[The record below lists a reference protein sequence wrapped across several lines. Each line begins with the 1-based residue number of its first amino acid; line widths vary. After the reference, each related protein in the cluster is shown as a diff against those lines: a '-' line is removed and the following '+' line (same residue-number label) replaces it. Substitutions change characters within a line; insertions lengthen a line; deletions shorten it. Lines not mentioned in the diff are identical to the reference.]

1 MLSEKT
7 INEIKKYAKNISRD
21 DNYINTSVELFCNV
35 LKIAENDV
43 KIENISKNIE
53 DAYNAI
59 KEGDDGPSLL
69 LLNRFEQFMKAIY
82 YIIDPEYFSKKG
94 ATITLNDCIVKT
106 KLIPKNIFNN
116 IKFSDK
122 NARLDINDPNHPIN
136 DVDMEKSDYYPYMVA
151 YWLRNDV
158 CHHSSKISPKD
169 YHKYYE
175 CILTTY
181 FDVCNKFA
189 NLIVTFSMNIL
200 KYPESILKEYDNK
213 GYNYIK
219 TLQNLTANTDIC
231 NKYGVKDVD
240 FIKLYN
246 QNEFK
251 IVKIIGYAGMGKSSI
266 LKYIQYNEM
275 KKYINEKNTRKIP
288 VIIPLILVDN
298 INITVED
305 LVSEVLKIDI
315 ETAKTMIKENRLNLY
330 FDGVNEIRITDK
342 IEKSEFLK
350 RLEEFINSYGKKNH
364 VIVTDRDDNAIS
376 ICNKETIY
384 PKFIMQEFKDVEITE
399 YVNNNCIND
408 YKKEVLNIIK
418 DLKDNNS
425 TYYLKLK
432 KPFYIYQFINYY
444 MINKSIPESSAG
456 ITREYIKCLVDR
468 EEKEKKDLN
477 ARYIIGALK
486 YVAKYKYVNPGNNNI
501 SVDENDL
508 FMILNEY
515 KQIIL
520 DDKDAYRVK
529 DFTDLMIKMGLLKK
543 DVFDKYSFADDSY
556 FKVLGDNNG

>member
-1 MLSEKT
+1 
-7 INEIKKYAKNISRD
+7 
-21 DNYINTSVELFCNV
+21 
-35 LKIAENDV
+35 
-43 KIENISKNIE
+43 
-53 DAYNAI
+53 
-59 KEGDDGPSLL
+59 
-69 LLNRFEQFMKAIY
+69 
-82 YIIDPEYFSKKG
+82 
-94 ATITLNDCIVKT
+94 
-106 KLIPKNIFNN
+106 
-116 IKFSDK
+116 
-122 NARLDINDPNHPIN
+122 
-136 DVDMEKSDYYPYMVA
+136 
-151 YWLRNDV
+151 
-158 CHHSSKISPKD
+158 
-169 YHKYYE
+169 
-175 CILTTY
+175 
-181 FDVCNKFA
+181 
-189 NLIVTFSMNIL
+189 
-200 KYPESILKEYDNK
+200 
-213 GYNYIK
+213 
-219 TLQNLTANTDIC
+219 
-231 NKYGVKDVD
+231 
-240 FIKLYN
+240 
-246 QNEFK
+246 
-251 IVKIIGYAGMGKSSI
+251 MGKSSI

-330 FDGVNEIRITDK
+330 FDGVNEIRIIDK

-432 KPFYIYQFINYY
+432 KPFYLYQFINYY